1 MGKDFNDKAH
11 YLKTINISVH
21 TQILNERIKNVKVKI
36 LILFYFHN
44 FYLIIIFFK
53 NKHNN

>member
-21 TQILNERIKNVKVKI
+21 TQILNERIKNIKVKI